1 MEDQA
6 LSDLCEAVGN
16 LPARQSLFDSAEFLK
31 TDKFTG
37 PFKEMLL
44 ESDTRPAVDSYSV
57 ISQELQIAINNVITG
72 SMTAEEATD
81 NAFSTVLSSL

>member
-1 MEDQA
+1 
-6 LSDLCEAVGN
+6 
-16 LPARQSLFDSAEFLK
+16 
-31 TDKFTG
+31 
-37 PFKEMLL
+37 MLL